1 MSSSDS
7 SSSDNEIE
15 QKEVATKKVVEQSG
29 DELEIDL
36 NKPEPL
42 SKKQKRLLK
51 KGKINEDK
59 TGEVKLSKKAKK
71 ELASN
76 DDLLGNDD
84 SSSKPDGEENEADK
98 KNNKSEFSVWIGN
111 MSFDTTADDIK
122 RFLVAKT
129 ANNDDKTKAI
139 VTTKDITRLKLPLA
153 PGSKHGGK
161 KPVKIRGFAYVDFKT
176 QLQAET
182 VVALSEECLNG
193 RNLLIKDSKS
203 FEGRPAVVTA
213 KGGVAGTALSKNP
226 PSRILFV
233 GNLAFD
239 TKDETLE
246 QHFQHCGEIIRVR
259 MATFEDSGNCKGFAF
274 IDFRDI
280 EGATAALKDKSCRK
294 LAGRV
299 LRMEFGEDRSKRTKQ
314 DKSNL
319 HTRAKPAES
328 YDNNNSNN
336 NNYHN
341 EDREYNEEPKD
352 QQRKPKR
359 KFEGK
364 KSDSSSN
371 KRLKPGLALATAQ
384 RAKISI
390 LPSAGKK
397 ITFD

>member
-7 SSSDNEIE
+7 SSDSEIE
-15 QKEVATKKVVEQSG
+15 QKEVITKKVVEQSG

-76 DDLLGNDD
+76 DDLLGDD
-84 SSSKPDGEENEADK
+84 DSSKPDDETDK
-98 KNNKSEFSVWIGN
+98 KSHKSEFSVWIGN

-129 ANNDDKTKAI
+129 ANNDGETKAV
-139 VTTKDITRLKLPLA
+139 VTAKDITRLKLPLA

-176 QLQAET
+176 QLQADT
-182 VVALSEECLNG
+182 VVALSEEYLNG

-280 EGATAALKDKSCRK
+280 DGATAALKDKSCRK
-294 LAGRV
+294 MAGRV

-314 DKSNL
+314 DKTNM

-328 YDNNNSNN
+328 YDNNNESNN
-336 NNYHN
+336 NDYHN
-341 EDREYNEEPKD
+341 EGRDYNEEPKD

-364 KSDSSSN
+364 KPDNSN

-384 RAKISI
+384 RAKVSI

>member
-7 SSSDNEIE
+7 SSDSEVE
-15 QKEVATKKVVEQSG
+15 QQEVVTKKVVEQSG

-71 ELASN
+71 EMASN
-76 DDLLGNDD
+76 DDLLGND
-84 SSSKPDGEENEADK
+84 SSKADDENAADK
-98 KNNKSEFSVWIGN
+98 KSHKSEFSVWIGN

-129 ANNDDKTKAI
+129 ASNDGETKAVI
-139 VTTKDITRLKLPLA
+139 TAKDITRLKLPLA

-176 QLQAET
+176 KLQADT
-182 VVALSEECLNG
+182 VVALSEEYLNG

-239 TKDETLE
+239 TKEETLE
-246 QHFQHCGEIIRVR
+246 QHFQHCGEIIRIR

-274 IDFRDI
+274 IDFRDAD
-280 EGATAALKDKSCRK
+280 GATAALKDKSCRK
-294 LAGRV
+294 MAGRV

-319 HTRAKPAES
+319 ITRPKPTES
-328 YDNNNSNN
+328 YDNDQSTSNN
-336 NNYHN
+336 DYNS
-341 EDREYNEEPKD
+341 ESRDYNEEPKE
-352 QQRKPKR
+352 RKPKR

-364 KSDSSSN
+364 RPDSSSN

-384 RAKISI
+384 RAKVSI

>member
-1 MSSSDS
+1 MTSTDS
-7 SSSDNEIE
+7 SSGSDSEYDQQE
-15 QKEVATKKVVEQSG
+15 PTKKVIEQSG

-71 ELASN
+71 QLASN
-76 DDLLGNDD
+76 DDLLDDDTKTGENDKD
-84 SSSKPDGEENEADK
+84 DNDEK
-98 KNNKSEFSVWIGN
+98 KSRKSEFSVWIGN

-129 ANNDDKTKAI
+129 ASNDGETKAI
-139 VTTKDITRLKLPLA
+139 VTEKDITRLKLPLA

-176 QLQAET
+176 QLQADT
-182 VVALSEECLNG
+182 VVGLSEEYLNG

-239 TKDETLE
+239 TTDDALET
-246 QHFQHCGEIIRVR
+246 HFQHCGEIVRVR

-274 IDFRDI
+274 IDFRDV

-314 DKSNL
+314 DKTNL
-319 HTRAKPAES
+319 HTREKPVES
-328 YDNNNSNN
+328 YENKNNENS
-336 NNYHN
+336 YSN
-341 EDREYNEEPKD
+341 EGGDYQEQPKE

-364 KSDSSSN
+364 KPDNSN

-384 RAKISI
+384 RAKVSI